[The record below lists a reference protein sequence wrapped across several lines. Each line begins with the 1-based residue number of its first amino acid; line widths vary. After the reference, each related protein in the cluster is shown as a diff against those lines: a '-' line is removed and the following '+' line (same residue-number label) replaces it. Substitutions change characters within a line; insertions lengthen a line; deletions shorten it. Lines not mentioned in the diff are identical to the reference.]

1 VLEYIQSLA
10 KPERARVLEG
20 LEQVERR
27 GLDAV
32 RVQFRHIEGKLWE
45 VKIGSHRVFYVIIEK
60 EEMVLLHAYK
70 KTRPET
76 AGQGTRHRHSKN
88 EGVVIMKA
96 KRKRIALKDVLK
108 RELKDPEFSFYYRR
122 EKAISEIAQL
132 VRDAR
137 LRAGLTQAQLAEKAQ
152 SSQVVIAR
160 LESGSDDRVPS
171 LDLLERI
178 AGALKAKLLVRFEYK
193 KVA

>member
-1 VLEYIQSLA
+1 
-10 KPERARVLEG
+10 
-20 LEQVERR
+20 
-27 GLDAV
+27 
-32 RVQFRHIEGKLWE
+32 
-45 VKIGSHRVFYVIIEK
+45 
-60 EEMVLLHAYK
+60 
-70 KTRPET
+70 
-76 AGQGTRHRHSKN
+76 
-88 EGVVIMKA
+88 MKA
-96 KRKRIALKDVLK
+96 KRKRIALKVVLK
-108 RELKDPEFSFYYRR
+108 RELRNPEFSFYYQK

-178 AGALKAKLLVRFEYK
+178 ASALKARLLVRFEYK

>member
-1 VLEYIQSLA
+1 
-10 KPERARVLEG
+10 
-20 LEQVERR
+20 
-27 GLDAV
+27 
-32 RVQFRHIEGKLWE
+32 
-45 VKIGSHRVFYVIIEK
+45 
-60 EEMVLLHAYK
+60 
-70 KTRPET
+70 
-76 AGQGTRHRHSKN
+76 
-88 EGVVIMKA
+88 MKA

-137 LRAGLTQAQLAEKAQ
+137 LKAGLTQAQLAEKAQ

-160 LESGSDDRVPS
+160 LESGTDDRVPS

-178 AGALKAKLLVRFEYK
+178 ASALKAKLLVRFEYK
-193 KVA
+193 NVA

>member
-1 VLEYIQSLA
+1 
-10 KPERARVLEG
+10 
-20 LEQVERR
+20 
-27 GLDAV
+27 
-32 RVQFRHIEGKLWE
+32 
-45 VKIGSHRVFYVIIEK
+45 
-60 EEMVLLHAYK
+60 
-70 KTRPET
+70 
-76 AGQGTRHRHSKN
+76 
-88 EGVVIMKA
+88 MKA
-96 KRKRIALKDVLK
+96 KSKRIALKDVLK
-108 RELKDPEFSFYYRR
+108 RELKDPEFSFYYQR

-137 LRAGLTQAQLAEKAQ
+137 LKAGLTQAQLAEKAQ

-178 AGALKAKLLVRFEYK
+178 ASALKAKLLVRFEYK

>member
-1 VLEYIQSLA
+1 
-10 KPERARVLEG
+10 
-20 LEQVERR
+20 
-27 GLDAV
+27 
-32 RVQFRHIEGKLWE
+32 
-45 VKIGSHRVFYVIIEK
+45 
-60 EEMVLLHAYK
+60 
-70 KTRPET
+70 
-76 AGQGTRHRHSKN
+76 
-88 EGVVIMKA
+88 MKA

-108 RELKDPEFSFYYRR
+108 RELKDPEFGFYYRR

-160 LESGSDDRVPS
+160 LESGTDDRVPS

-178 AGALKAKLLVRFEYK
+178 ASAFKAKLLVRFEYK
-193 KVA
+193 NVA